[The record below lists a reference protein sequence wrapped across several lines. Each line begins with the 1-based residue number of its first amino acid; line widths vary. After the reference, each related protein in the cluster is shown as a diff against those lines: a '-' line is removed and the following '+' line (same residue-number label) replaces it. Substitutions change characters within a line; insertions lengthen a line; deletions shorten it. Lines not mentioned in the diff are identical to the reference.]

1 VTDTP
6 APPPGESPP
15 GTVDP
20 AGLSHKHRYQLFSSL
35 MVPRPI
41 GWISTRSGDGTLN
54 LAPYSFFNAISG
66 SPPMVA
72 VSINL
77 RRGEPKDSL
86 ANIRATQSFCVN
98 VVSTELLEA
107 MNTTSA
113 EVGPEVD
120 EFALAGL
127 TPVPG
132 SQVDAPR
139 VQEARASLECI
150 LFKEVDLGE
159 ATSTLVIGEVKVI
172 HLSPGLRME
181 PGSWAVDPESLEP
194 VGRLGTN
201 AYTLLG
207 EIKRVPR
214 P

>member
-1 VTDTP
+1 VTVP
-6 APPPGESPP
+6 LEPPTGESPP

-20 AGLSHKHRYQLFSSL
+20 AGLSHKHRYQLLSSL
-35 MVPRPI
+35 IVPRPI
-41 GWISTRSGDGTLN
+41 GWISTQSPDGILN
-54 LAPYSFFNAISG
+54 LAPYSYFNAISAN
-66 SPPMVA
+66 PPMVA

-77 RRGEPKDSL
+77 RKGEPKDSL

-127 TPVPG
+127 TPVQG
-132 SQVDAPR
+132 SEVDAPR
-139 VQEARASLECI
+139 VKEARSSLECS

-159 ATSTLVIGEVKVI
+159 ATGRLVIGEVKTI
-172 HLSPGLRME
+172 HLSPALRME